1 VNPLSRFLFFLLL
14 IANAGFGAH
23 IYLGAAGEGQR
34 DWKSREKNADDLK
47 IVSVID
53 ATTATRAQLDSKTA
67 AMALAGA
74 ACIELSSVAP
84 AEQVRVRE
92 AFTAMNLG
100 PRLIERRVEEISRY
114 WVYLP
119 PARDRKAA
127 EASVAA
133 LKKQGVTDISIRPDN
148 SVSLGVFSSEDAAQR
163 FLAQVEGK
171 GVKGSVMGPFSKET
185 RDVLY
190 LVREPDTE
198 LVAKLVVL
206 SREYQGSRLRPVA
219 CPVAE
224 VSAAPPKS

>member
-1 VNPLSRFLFFLLL
+1 MSRFLFFLLL
-14 IANAGFGAH
+14 IANVAFGAH
-23 IYLGAAGEGQR
+23 IYLSATSEGRR
-34 DWKSREKNADDLK
+34 DWTGREKNPGDLK

-74 ACIELSSVAP
+74 ACVEFSSVP
-84 AEQVRVRE
+84 VAEQQRIRE
-92 AFTAMNLG
+92 AFNSMNLG
-100 PRLIERRVEEISRY
+100 SRLIERRVEEITRH

-127 EASVAA
+127 EAAAAA
-133 LKKQGVTDISIRPDN
+133 LKKQGVNDSSIRPDN

-171 GVKGSVMGPFSKET
+171 GVKGAVTGPFSRET

-198 LVAKLVVL
+198 LVAKLVL
-206 SREYQGSRLRPVA
+206 LTREYQGSRLRPVA
-219 CPVAE
+219 CPAAE
-224 VSAAPPKS
+224 VAGAPAKS

>member
-1 VNPLSRFLFFLLL
+1 VSRFLFFLLL
-14 IANAGFGAH
+14 IANVGYGAH
-23 IYLGAAGEGQR
+23 IYLSASGEGRR
-34 DWKSREKNADDLK
+34 DWTSREKSPEDLK

-53 ATTATRAQLDSKTA
+53 ATTATRAQLDSRTA

-74 ACIELSSVAP
+74 ACIEFSAVP
-84 AEQVRVRE
+84 ATEQQRVRE
-92 AFTAMNLG
+92 AFAAMNLG
-100 PRLIERRVEEISRY
+100 SRLIERRVEEITRF

-127 EASVAA
+127 EASVTAVR
-133 LKKQGVTDISIRPDN
+133 KQGVSDVSIRPDN

-171 GVKGSVMGPFSKET
+171 GVKGAVAGPFSKET

-198 LVAKLVVL
+198 LVARLVVL

-219 CPVAE
+219 CPAPE
-224 VSAAPPKS
+224 IAAAPPKS